1 MLAYFI
7 GSLPAGYIAARIAG
21 VDIRAHGSGN
31 IGATNVVRVLG
42 KQFGY
47 AVFLVDFGKGIAAV
61 LLARYVTT
69 LSGTDDGAVE
79 VAATVAG
86 ICAVIGHSFPVW
98 LNFRGGKGVATAI
111 GVLFALLPIAAL
123 IVCGVWLV
131 TFEIGRYVSLAS
143 VMAAIVLPIFV
154 AAMLFLHRLETP
166 VFLYFSLCLMA
177 IVVIR
182 HRANLSRLI
191 KGTEPRFPR
200 R

>member
-69 LSGTDDGAVE
+69 LSGTDEGAVE